1 MEAHF
6 SVTFKKHSA
15 KIVSGSDN
23 MKFKIVADSSSDLKG
38 NGEFFSVVPLKIITD
53 ENEFTDDDN
62 INVKEMADFLS
73 AYKGK
78 SSTACPSVS
87 DWLSAFGD
95 AERIFA
101 VTITSGLSGSFNS
114 ARLAKEEYEFKNP
127 DKKVFVIDSLSAG
140 PELKLIC
147 EKLSKLIEEFAD
159 YEEIKK
165 RIIEYKEKTGLFF
178 SLESLKNFANNGR
191 VSKVTAK
198 LVGALGIRL
207 VGKAS
212 NVGTLEPLSK
222 VRGEAKA
229 LAEILDLL
237 IKNGFKGGKIRIDHC
252 ENKTAAEKLKEMIK
266 DNFQNADVK
275 IDITYG
281 LCSFYAEKGGM
292 LVGYERG

>member
-1 MEAHF
+1 
-6 SVTFKKHSA
+6 
-15 KIVSGSDN
+15 

-38 NGEFFSVVPLKIITD
+38 NNEFFSVVPLKIITD
-53 ENEFTDDDN
+53 EKEFTDDDN

-73 AYKGK
+73 SYKGK

-95 AERIFA
+95 ADKIFA

-114 ARLAKEEYEFKNP
+114 ARLAKEAYEEKNP
-127 DKKVFVIDSLSAG
+127 GKKVFVIDSLSAG

-147 EKLSKLIEEFAD
+147 EKLSELIKELAD
-159 YEEIKK
+159 YEKIKK
-165 RIIEYKEKTGLFF
+165 KIIEYKEKTGLLF

-212 NVGTLEPLSK
+212 EKGTLEPLSK
-222 VRGEAKA
+222 VRGESKA
-229 LAEILDLL
+229 LGEIIDLL

-252 ENKTAAEKLKEMIK
+252 ENEAASEKLKNMIK
-266 DNFQNADVK
+266 EKFPSADVK
-275 IDITYG
+275 TGITYG

-292 LVGYERG
+292 LVGYEKQ